1 MIALMVVGFVVFWPL
16 GLAVIA
22 YIIWGERWQEA
33 REARRMG
40 QAPGGF
46 CGRRRGWSRER
57 APDAE
62 AARREAADVDPIVA
76 DPYYRDDVPSGFN
89 AASASDA
96 AFEEYLR
103 GLRAEAAN
111 EAEEREEF
119 YDYMDDLRRDGR
131 SRPGDRHVR

>member
-16 GLAVIA
+16 GLAVLA
-22 YIIWGERWQEA
+22 YILWGERWQAA

-40 QAPGGF
+40 RAPGGF
-46 CGRRRGWSRER
+46 CGRRRERSRASDFEI
-57 APDAE
+57 
-62 AARREAADVDPIVA
+62 ARREAADTDVDPA
-76 DPYYRDDVPSGFN
+76 MDDPYYRDDVPSGFN

-111 EAEEREEF
+111 EAGEREEF
-119 YDYMDDLRRDGR
+119 YDYMDELRRDGR
-131 SRPGDRHVR
+131 STPGDGHVR